1 MYKKSFL
8 ISLFLL
14 VISAPI
20 LQAQKIDLDK
30 KKFNVEYT
38 DVPTDQTLS
47 YFDTYSTDFFSEQT
61 TLDQL
66 GLSATTINS
75 YFLLEGYSYTKG
87 EAQFNYSINIS
98 TPKALLEGV
107 QDIQQ
112 TVTNADGT
120 SKQVTKYIAI
130 VTYSIPTAIYVKLIP
145 YGTTVYATEF
155 STSKYPT
162 VYKSA
167 PQETRE
173 SAQALVNYKA
183 KGINVYLRDQYLESL
198 KNEINTLKQT
208 CSFHKQIKPTQLW
221 EINEKSAPELAPFNK
236 EVYKAVSILEKAT
249 YNTPLDN
256 ARTEMAPSLKYW
268 SDHAAAISSV
278 EKNQKKLKYAN
289 LYNLATCQYHLE
301 LYDECIKSCEL
312 LIANDYNKE
321 DGTGLMAEA
330 NAAKKVL
337 AKSGQ
342 TSRHQARPGFL
353 SQEHF
358 EYTPVVLKKPNFI
371 EQNKQDF
378 KAIGNSVSVLGKD
391 IKDDFTPPK
400 ITDTLSSDETYF
412 SYIKFTQNDE
422 QIELKG
428 RDLKNGS
435 ASPDRGTMHCEALY
449 GLSVFKKTAL
459 IPPKEGTVDGFGVN
473 FRSNYKNSPAFNT
486 DSLIALIKQYQ
497 NDYLQDISVCNGDS
511 IPFHVNGEV
520 VPSKILLGKDYPK
533 KLAADMTVYYYRN
546 GNEGDQQYMT
556 NNGDSFKITITE
568 VVPVIV
574 KNSSYGTI
582 TPNCYLVT
590 MKIPE
595 LTLTKIMIGHI
606 WFYRQEYVTLKNI
619 EMRVLVMGSTKKE

>member
-8 ISLFLL
+8 VSLLL
-14 VISAPI
+14 FVISTAL
-20 LQAQKIDLDK
+20 LQAQKVDLDK

-66 GLSATTINS
+66 GLSAATINS
-75 YFLLEGYSYTKG
+75 FFLLEGYSYTKG
-87 EAQFNYSINIS
+87 EAQFNYSISIS
-98 TPKALLEGV
+98 APKPLLEGV
-107 QDIQQ
+107 EEVQQ
-112 TVTNADGT
+112 TVSNTDGT
-120 SKQVTKYIAI
+120 SKLVTRYIAI
-130 VTYSIPTAIYVKLIP
+130 VTYSIPTAIYLKLIP

-183 KGINVYLRDQYLESL
+183 KGINVYLRDQYLQSL

-208 CSFHKQIKPTQLW
+208 CCFHKQIKPTQLW

-236 EVYKAVSILEKAT
+236 EVYKAVSALEKAT
-249 YNTPLDN
+249 YNTPLAN
-256 ARTEMAPSLKYW
+256 ARTEMAPSLQYW
-268 SDHAAAISSV
+268 SDHAAATSSV

-312 LIANDYNKE
+312 LVANDYNKE
-321 DGTGLMAEA
+321 DGTELMAEA
-330 NAAKKVL
+330 HAAKSML

-342 TSRHQARPGFL
+342 TSYHQARPGFL

-378 KAIGNSVSVLGKD
+378 KSIGNSVSNLGKD
-391 IKDDFTPPK
+391 IKNDFSNPK
-400 ITDTLSSDETYF
+400 ITDTLSSNETFF
-412 SYIKFTQNDE
+412 SYVKFTQNDE
-422 QIELKG
+422 LIELKG
-428 RDLKNGS
+428 RELQSGS
-435 ASPDRGTMHCEALY
+435 AEPNQGTIHCDALY
-449 GLSVFKKTAL
+449 SVSVFKKTAL
-459 IPPKEGTVDGFGVN
+459 IPPKEGTVDGFGIN
-473 FRSNYKNSPAFNT
+473 FRSNYKNSPDFNA

-497 NDYLQDISVCNGDS
+497 NDNLQDITVCNRDS
-511 IPFHVNGEV
+511 IPFRSNGENI
-520 VPSKILLGKDYPK
+520 PSKILLGKDYSK
-533 KLAADMTVYYYRN
+533 KLAADLTVYYHRN
-546 GNEGDQQYMT
+546 GDEGDQEYMT

-574 KNSSYGTI
+574 RDDSYGTI
-582 TPNCYLVT
+582 RPNSYLVT

-595 LTLTKIMIGHI
+595 LTLTKLMIGHI
-606 WFYRQEYVTLKNI
+606 WFYRYEYVTIKNI
-619 EMRVLVMGSTKKE
+619 ELRVLVMSATKKE